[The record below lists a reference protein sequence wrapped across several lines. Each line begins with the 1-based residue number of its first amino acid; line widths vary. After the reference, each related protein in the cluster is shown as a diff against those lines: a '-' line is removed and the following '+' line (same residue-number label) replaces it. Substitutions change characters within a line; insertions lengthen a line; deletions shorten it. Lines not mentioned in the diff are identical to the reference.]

1 MGKFYNWMI
10 LVVLLAIIGSCQ
22 NDDVTTENPVAKP
35 GQEIPAH
42 YRMIHWEDLEDHP
55 KLLQKLKELQLLPA
69 AKNKPTKE
77 RAATS
82 GYGIATP
89 NFLWIEKGSY
99 HSVTFPLY
107 REENNG
113 FLENLL
119 LSLQSDGSYKVYLL
133 QYEMTEA
140 AQLEYANGKAFD
152 FKRPLT
158 ITVLNGW
165 ESKAAAFSAKAIDD
179 GGCNTWSESITPG
192 SMCAS
197 NEHTWQ
203 NITDGQT
210 CVHYGTPGMP
220 TPDIVQ
226 LVFKFCNEGGGSS
239 NGGSA
244 SGSSGSSS
252 GGNSG
257 SSGNPGQGGGPPKP
271 TDPNAPITPGIEDG
285 NGNPWTSPLPTLPPL
300 RRFTLSLTPEQKSW
314 WQNAP
319 AALQQ
324 LFSNFLE
331 SDNFDTAAE
340 FAREAL
346 DALMEGGDVDFTYK
360 VIIDK
365 SFKDNECL
373 MGVFTQLG
381 GAPTFQN
388 YLRNFDSDFSVAHL
402 KLSADS
408 NFFVNYPQYPSSG
421 AITFGTYNYVI
432 EIIMNIDPNLESSLI
447 NYPKIYTA
455 LALIHELIHAEIYRK
470 LSSVEGLAD
479 FNPNNYTPEQWNT
492 FLKNLMPN
500 FPGLFDY
507 YTRYKNSNSTP
518 TSPQHEQMAQHYRDI
533 IKQTLKNYDNNTH
546 EDNFY
551 EALSWVGLEGTVAW
565 NNLTTNEQSNIK
577 SKQTNIINNESYCND

>member
-1 MGKFYNWMI
+1 
-10 LVVLLAIIGSCQ
+10 
-22 NDDVTTENPVAKP
+22 
-35 GQEIPAH
+35 
-42 YRMIHWEDLEDHP
+42 
-55 KLLQKLKELQLLPA
+55 
-69 AKNKPTKE
+69 
-77 RAATS
+77 
-82 GYGIATP
+82 
-89 NFLWIEKGSY
+89 
-99 HSVTFPLY
+99 
-107 REENNG
+107 
-113 FLENLL
+113 
-119 LSLQSDGSYKVYLL
+119 
-133 QYEMTEA
+133 
-140 AQLEYANGKAFD
+140 
-152 FKRPLT
+152 
-158 ITVLNGW
+158 
-165 ESKAAAFSAKAIDD
+165 
-179 GGCNTWSESITPG
+179 
-192 SMCAS
+192 MCAS

-285 NGNPWTSPLPTLPPL
+285 NGNPWTSPLPTIPPL

-331 SDNFDTAAE
+331 SDNFDKAAE

-402 KLSADS
+402 KLSAKTLPAE
-408 NFFVNYPQYPSSG
+408 NQRN
-421 AITFGTYNYVI
+421 AITHQSNNYIVEI
-432 EIIMNIDPNLESSLI
+432 EFNLNKLNRPAFDI
-447 NYPKIYTA
+447 ARTFM
-455 LALIHELIHAEIYRK
+455 HEIIHAEILRK
-470 LSSVEGLAD
+470 LLGAAGMPHVN
-479 FNPNNYTPEQWNT
+479 FNNY
-492 FLKNLMPN
+492 NLQEWTNFMNNLSNN
-500 FPGLFDY
+500 FPGLYDY
-507 YTRYKNSNSTP
+507 YIRYEYNTTNSGVLDH
-518 TSPQHEQMAQHYRDI
+518 QMMAQHYRNVI
-533 IKQTLKNYDNNTH
+533 VQFLQ
-546 EDNFY
+546 EFRPG
-551 EALSWVGLEGTVAW
+551 LSNEIYQMLAWVGLMGEGEISDSTGLPPNPTVAW
-565 NNLTTNEQSNIK
+565 QNIP
-577 SKQTNIINNESYCND
+577 QTERIQIINSIKNYINTNLPCQQ